1 MRVVV
6 LSRAA
11 GAALPLLMAAR
22 PDVEWVG
29 AERVEELT
37 VDTADAVFG
46 APLPAA
52 LFDKVGGIRW
62 AQWWA
67 AGVDQAGGVPR
78 TVTLTRTVGVFTA
91 GMAEYVLW
99 CLLDWVKNGPTARRQ
114 QAEHR
119 WARYRSRTLAGLV
132 VGVAGAGAIG
142 SGIGETVARF
152 GARVWTLTTTP
163 RPRPFAEQAF
173 GADQTDAFLGGL
185 DALVLVLPLTPAT
198 YHFLDAARLARL
210 KPGAVL
216 VNVGRGKLVDEAA
229 LRDSLERE
237 QPAHAYLDV
246 VETEPLPAE
255 SWLWDHPRV
264 SLTPHLAGPNVL
276 DEIVRFSLD
285 NLARWERGDPL
296 VGVVDRERG
305 Y

>member
-1 MRVVV
+1 MRVIV

-11 GAALPLLMAAR
+11 EAALPLLRAAR
-22 PDVEWVG
+22 PDVEWVAAQQVDDLG
-29 AERVEELT
+29 

-52 LFDKVGGIRW
+52 LFERVRGIRW

-67 AGVDQAGGVPR
+67 AGVDQAGGVPK

-119 WARYRSRTLAGLV
+119 WARYRSRTLAGFV

-142 SGIGETVARF
+142 AGIAETVARF
-152 GARVWTLTTTP
+152 GARVFTLARTP
-163 RPRPFAEQAF
+163 RPRSFVEQAF
-173 GADQTDAFLGGL
+173 GTDQVDAFLADL
-185 DALVLVLPLTPAT
+185 DALVLVLPLTAAT
-198 YHFLDAARLARL
+198 YHFLDAARLGRL

-216 VNVGRGKLVDEAA
+216 VNVGRGKLVDETA
-229 LRDSLERE
+229 LRDGLERE

-246 VETEPLPAE
+246 VEEEPLPSS

-264 SLTPHLAGPNVL
+264 SLTPHLAGPNML
-276 DEIVRFSLD
+276 DEIVRFSLE
-285 NLARWERGDPL
+285 NLTRWERGERL